1 MARAKHPVPFSLNKL
16 QYNPKTGLYQI
27 SERGI
32 IYEMEL
38 EQTRSLK
45 AYFGNYINQ
54 TVAEWYQSLSREER
68 AKVVRTGA
76 RSIPDISFYPD
87 KDWE

>member
-1 MARAKHPVPFSLNKL
+1 
-16 QYNPKTGLYQI
+16 
-27 SERGI
+27 
-32 IYEMEL
+32 MEL

-68 AKVVRTGA
+68 AKVIKTGA
-76 RSIPDISFYPD
+76 RSVPDSSFYPD
-87 KDWE
+87 KEWE